1 MYKYIILLYITI
13 CIDLYTF
20 TYMQTNMQTYTHSCI
35 HTSKAADTYTQTG
48 KAKDLGL
55 APLAKIVGFADAEQA
70 PVDFTTAPS
79 LALPKALS
87 MAGMEVGHVDLFE
100 LNQAF
105 SVRTVSFHFFLS
117 CSLLSACPPA
127 CPVVTVCVRIV
138 YLYNAYTHAFKHIA
152 THA

>member
-1 MYKYIILLYITI
+1 MYVYVIYEYIILLYITI

-79 LALPKALS
+79 LALPKALA

-105 SVRTVSFHFFLS
+105 SVRTVSFHFFFLALS
-117 CSLLSACPPA
+117 SPLALL
-127 CPVVTVCVRIV
+127 PVP
-138 YLYNAYTHAFKHIA
+138 L
-152 THA
+152 

>member
-1 MYKYIILLYITI
+1 MLLYITI
-13 CIDLYTF
+13 YYYVYFHVYIY
-20 TYMQTNMQTYTHSCI
+20 I
-35 HTSKAADTYTQTG
+35 HTYIHTHTHTHIHTCKAADTYTHTG
-48 KAKDLGL
+48 KATDLGL

-79 LALPKALS
+79 LALPKALA

-105 SVRTVSFHFFLS
+105 SVRTVPFYFSSFFLS
-117 CSLLSACPPA
+117 PLRLFSCLSRCALY
-127 CPVVTVCVRIV
+127 VCVSYICT
-138 YLYNAYTHAFKHIA
+138 NAYTHACTHIT